1 MEDACQDGRGQ
12 SIVSEP
18 SSCQVT
24 PPVSSRSVKPGLS
37 PSSRSD
43 RYGQSRT
50 FLQALHPDVP
60 WPACAGINVARHS
73 EICKGLCSS
82 GTIQAVGFAMNSKS
96 FDSGICWQSLVVPA
110 FKEWGFRTL
119 KKLTLV
125 HFRAFW
131 VLLGGEKLPEG
142 NYALTTRTSQARIHM
157 FGSSGS

>member
-1 MEDACQDGRGQ
+1 MDEARALSQNHPAAKSLRLCQAG
-12 SIVSEP
+12 
-18 SSCQVT
+18 
-24 PPVSSRSVKPGLS
+24 VSSPDSLHLVVVTDSCPH
-37 PSSRSD
+37 
-43 RYGQSRT
+43 QSRT

-60 WPACAGINVARHS
+60 WPACAGTNVARHS

-82 GTIQAVGFAMNSKS
+82 GTIQAVGFAMNLKS
-96 FDSGICWQSLVVPA
+96 FDSGICWQSLVPA